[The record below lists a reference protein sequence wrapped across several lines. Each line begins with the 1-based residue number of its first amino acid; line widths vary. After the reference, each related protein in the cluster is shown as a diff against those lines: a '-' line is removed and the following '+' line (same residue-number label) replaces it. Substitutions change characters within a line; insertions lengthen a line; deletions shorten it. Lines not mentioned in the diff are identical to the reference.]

1 MNASSSLASAAADAR
16 TLEHAARRTA
26 RTPQGAAAA
35 LALALGKLCAD
46 EGIDARALTEVVHAA
61 HDAAKDVRRHDA

>member
-1 MNASSSLASAAADAR
+1 MSSPLADAAADAR
-16 TLEHAARRTA
+16 TLERDARARA

-46 EGIDARALTEVVHAA
+46 EGLDVGELEHVTRAAHAA
-61 HDAAKDVRRHDA
+61 TRARKHDA